1 MSVNKKFTKSG
12 LWIEKRGETVVIGL
26 SPKAQ
31 DDIGEVMFA
40 ELPNEQE
47 TITANETIMGVE
59 GAKAV
64 TELTAPLS
72 GKVVRVHK
80 EVTDNPDLL
89 NDPDPE
95 NNWIMELTEVVDA
108 EFEALQDEM
117 PAIEVE

>member
-1 MSVNKKFTKSG
+1 MSENKKFTRSG
-12 LWIEKRGETVVIGL
+12 LWVEKRGGTVVIGL

-40 ELPNEQE
+40 ELPHERE

-64 TELTAPLS
+64 TELTAPVS
-72 GKVVRVHK
+72 GKVIRVHK
-80 EVTDNPDLL
+80 EVLDNPELL
-89 NDPDPE
+89 NDPEPE

-108 EFEALQDEM
+108 DFEALQDEM
-117 PAIEVE
+117 PAIEV